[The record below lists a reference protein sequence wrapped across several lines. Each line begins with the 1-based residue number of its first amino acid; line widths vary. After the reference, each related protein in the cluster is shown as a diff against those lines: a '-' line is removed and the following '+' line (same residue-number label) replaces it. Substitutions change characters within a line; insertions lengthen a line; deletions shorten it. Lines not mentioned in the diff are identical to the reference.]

1 MVVVVVLHYGLVL
14 ILELEPRWSQVRKP
28 LSFLPIRHIL
38 EAVVWY
44 RHYQII
50 IIIKTNIVTIIVII
64 VVIVVV
70 VIIVI
75 VRLNRQTSTR
85 EVPPIISLLFPPYI
99 PPLL

>member
-14 ILELEPRWSQVRKP
+14 ILELEPRWSQVRKS

-50 IIIKTNIVTIIVII
+50 IVIVTNIVTIVIF
-64 VVIVVV
+64 VIVVV

-75 VRLNRQTSTR
+75 IRLNRQTSTR
-85 EVPPIISLLFPPYI
+85 EV
-99 PPLL
+99 